1 MKKVLMV
8 ATVPAMIGQF
18 NIDNLRLLQ
27 ELGYKVE
34 IACNFE
40 DRSVWTSERVHSF
53 VQVMKS
59 MQISMHQIDFPRNPS
74 DVKHLLHAWRQMD
87 QLAAKNRYAGMH
99 CHTPVAAALTRIIAH
114 KHKTR
119 VVYTAH
125 GFHFY
130 RGASWKNWLV
140 YYPVERML
148 SRWTDTLITINQE
161 DYELAE
167 KRFHAKR
174 TVYVQGV
181 GIDVARFSCQ
191 IETESKRLLRES
203 LGIHKGDIAILS
215 VGELSTRKNHAQ
227 VIRALAHLNM
237 PDVYYYIVGQ
247 GSQEELLN
255 AAKEY
260 HVEQRVRLLGF
271 RTDIPELL
279 HAMDLFVLP
288 SLQEGLPVALMEALA
303 SGIPCLASRIRG
315 SVDLERYGV
324 QYFELDDQKQLEDQ
338 LSDMISKLKRG
349 VHGID
354 AAGSRKQCADI
365 MDLDRSVIG
374 QKMRAVYEET
384 FQQ

>member
-1 MKKVLMV
+1 ML
-8 ATVPAMIGQF
+8 
-18 NIDNLRLLQ
+18 
-27 ELGYKVE
+27 
-34 IACNFE
+34 ACNFE

-53 VQVMKS
+53 VQVMKG
-59 MQISMHQIDFPRNPS
+59 MQVSMHQIDFPRNPS
-74 DVKHLLHAWRQMD
+74 DMKHLLHAWRQMD
-87 QLAAKNRYAGMH
+87 RLIAKNGYTGIH

-114 KHKTR
+114 RYKVR

-130 RGASWKNWLV
+130 QGASWKNWLI
-140 YYPVERML
+140 YYPIEWIL

-161 DYELAE
+161 DYELAK

-181 GIDVARFSCQ
+181 GIDVARFSRHM
-191 IETESKRLLRES
+191 ESEAACLLRES
-203 LGIHKGDIAILS
+203 LGIYKGDIAILS

-227 VIRALAHLNM
+227 VIRALAHLNI
-237 PDVYYYIVGQ
+237 PDVNYYIVGQ
-247 GSQEELLN
+247 GPQEALLDVARECN
-255 AAKEY
+255 ML
-260 HVEQRVRLLGF
+260 QRVRLLGF

-315 SVDLERYGV
+315 NVDLEQYGV
-324 QYFELDDQKQLEDQ
+324 QYFGLDDQKQLEDQ
-338 LSDMISKLKRG
+338 LSDMVSKLKRG
-349 VHGID
+349 VLDID
-354 AAGSRKQCADI
+354 AAGNKARCADI

-384 FQQ
+384 FSQ

>member
-1 MKKVLMV
+1 MKKILMV
-8 ATVPAMIGQF
+8 ATVPGMIGQF
-18 NIDNLRLLQ
+18 NMDNLRLLQ

-34 IACNFE
+34 VACNFE

-53 VQVMKS
+53 VQVMKG

-74 DVKHLLHAWRQMD
+74 DMKHLLHAWRQMD
-87 QLAAKNRYAGMH
+87 RLIAKNGYTGIH

-114 KHKTR
+114 RYKVR

-130 RGASWKNWLV
+130 QGASWKNWLI
-140 YYPVERML
+140 YYPIEWIL

-161 DYELAE
+161 DYELAK

-181 GIDVARFSCQ
+181 GIDVARFSCHM
-191 IETESKRLLRES
+191 ESEAACLLRES

-227 VIRALAHLNM
+227 VIRALAHLNI
-237 PDVYYYIVGQ
+237 PDVNYYIVGQ
-247 GSQEELLN
+247 GSQEALLDVARECN
-255 AAKEY
+255 ML
-260 HVEQRVRLLGF
+260 QRVRLLGF

-315 SVDLERYGV
+315 NVDLEQYGV
-324 QYFELDDQKQLEDQ
+324 QYFEVDDQKQLEDQ
-338 LSDMISKLKRG
+338 LSSMVSKLKRG
-349 VHGID
+349 VLDID
-354 AAGSRKQCADI
+354 AAGNKARCADI

-384 FQQ
+384 FSQ

>member
-1 MKKVLMV
+1 MKKILMV

-53 VQVMKS
+53 VQMMQS

-74 DVKHLLHAWRQMD
+74 DVKHLLCAWRQMD
-87 QLAAKNRYAGMH
+87 QLAAKNGYVGMH

-114 KHKTR
+114 KHKVR

-130 RGASWKNWLV
+130 RGASWKNWLI

-161 DYELAE
+161 DYELAK

-174 TVYVQGV
+174 TAYIQGV
-181 GIDVARFSCQ
+181 GIDVARFSHHMES
-191 IETESKRLLRES
+191 ETVCSLRES
-203 LGIHKGDIAILS
+203 LGIHKGDVAILS
-215 VGELSTRKNHAQ
+215 VGELSIRKNHAQ
-227 VIRALAHLNM
+227 IVRALAHLNM

-247 GSQEELLN
+247 GSQEELLSVV
-255 AAKEY
+255 KEC
-260 HVEQRVRLLGF
+260 HMEQKVRLLGF

-279 HAMDLFVLP
+279 HVMDLFVLP
-288 SLQEGLPVALMEALA
+288 SLQEGLPVALMEAIA

-315 SVDLERYGV
+315 NVDLKQYGV
-324 QYFELDDQKQLEDQ
+324 QYFELDDQEQLEWK
-338 LSDMISKLKRG
+338 LSVMLHNCSKIRHIVG
-349 VHGID
+349 DNSCH
-354 AAGSRKQCADI
+354 ADI
-365 MDLDRSVIG
+365 FDLDSSVIVE
-374 QKMRAVYEET
+374 KMKNIYEET
-384 FQQ
+384 FGV

>member
-1 MKKVLMV
+1 MER
-8 ATVPAMIGQF
+8 IG
-18 NIDNLRLLQ
+18 LSHR
-27 ELGYKVE
+27 
-34 IACNFE
+34 
-40 DRSVWTSERVHSF
+40 
-53 VQVMKS
+53 
-59 MQISMHQIDFPRNPS
+59 P
-74 DVKHLLHAWRQMD
+74 
-87 QLAAKNRYAGMH
+87 NRK
-99 CHTPVAAALTRIIAH
+99 P
-114 KHKTR
+114 
-119 VVYTAH
+119 H
-125 GFHFY
+125 G
-130 RGASWKNWLV
+130 
-140 YYPVERML
+140 
-148 SRWTDTLITINQE
+148 ITK
-161 DYELAE
+161 A
-167 KRFHAKR
+167 
-174 TVYVQGV
+174 
-181 GIDVARFSCQ
+181 DVARFSHHMES
-191 IETESKRLLRES
+191 ETECSLRES

-255 AAKEY
+255 AAREY

-279 HAMDLFVLP
+279 HVMDLFVLP
-288 SLQEGLPVALMEALA
+288 SLQEGLPVALMEAIA

-315 SVDLERYGV
+315 NVDLKQYGV

>member
-1 MKKVLMV
+1 MKKILMV
-8 ATVPAMIGQF
+8 ATVPSMIGQF

-34 IACNFE
+34 VACNFE
-40 DRSVWTSERVHSF
+40 DRSVWTNERIHSF
-53 VQVMKS
+53 IQIMKR
-59 MQISMHQIDFPRNPS
+59 MQILTHQIDFPRNPS
-74 DVKHLLHAWRQMD
+74 DVKHLLRAWRQMD
-87 QLAAKNRYAGMH
+87 QLVAKNGYAGMH

-114 KHKTR
+114 KHKVR

-130 RGASWKNWLV
+130 RGASWKNWLI

-148 SRWTDTLITINQE
+148 SRWTDTLVTINQE
-161 DYELAE
+161 DYELAK

-174 TVYVQGV
+174 TVYIQGV
-181 GIDVARFSCQ
+181 GIDVARFSHHMES
-191 IETESKRLLRES
+191 ETVCLLRKS
-203 LGIHKGDIAILS
+203 LGIHKGDITILS
-215 VGELSTRKNHAQ
+215 VGELSIRKNHAQ
-227 VIRALAHLNM
+227 VIRALAHLNI

-255 AAKEY
+255 VAKEY

-324 QYFELDDQKQLEDQ
+324 QYFELDDQKQLENQ

-349 VHGID
+349 VSGID
-354 AAGSRKQCADI
+354 VAGSRTRCEDI
-365 MDLDRSVIG
+365 MDLDRSMIG
-374 QKMRAVYEET
+374 QKMRAIYKAT
-384 FQQ
+384 Y